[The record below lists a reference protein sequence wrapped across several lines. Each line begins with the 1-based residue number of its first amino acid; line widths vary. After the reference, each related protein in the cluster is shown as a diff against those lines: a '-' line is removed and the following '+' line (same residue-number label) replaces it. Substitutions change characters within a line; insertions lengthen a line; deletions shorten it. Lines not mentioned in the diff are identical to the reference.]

1 MNMEITGN
9 SDDGWHGWD
18 IWDLDWYAVF
28 NNNYL
33 AHFTSGGTCAVPKKI
48 RKSKINYDKLFDYFD
63 NLDNHCKVDIIKSN
77 LPDFT
82 EPGAFLSRNLEERKK
97 DYLHSFVGA
106 ATKGLFSYNID
117 FETNTYFLVAKPTT
131 PLTLLELPMDVRHI
145 IYKLPATIQPGA
157 LTISQIE

>member
-1 MNMEITGN
+1 MNMKIIEN
-9 SDDGWHGWD
+9 SVDGWDGWD

-33 AHFTSGGTCAVPKKI
+33 AHFTSGGTCAVPEKI

-63 NLDNHCKVDIIKSN
+63 NLDNHCKIDIIESH

-82 EPGAFLSRNLEERKK
+82 EYGGFFFKNIEERKK
-97 DYLHSFVGA
+97 AYLRSFVEA
-106 ATKGLFSYNID
+106 ASKGLFSYNID
-117 FETNTYFLVAKPTT
+117 FETNTYFLVAKPIT

-145 IYKLPATIQPGA
+145 IHKLPATIQPGA

>member
-1 MNMEITGN
+1 MNMEIIGN

-48 RKSKINYDKLFDYFD
+48 RKSKINYDKLFDFFD
-63 NLDNHCKVDIIKSN
+63 NLDNHCKVDVIESH

-82 EPGAFLSRNLEERKK
+82 KPGESLFKDIEESKK
-97 DYLHSFVGA
+97 ACLRSYVEA
-106 ATKGLFSYNID
+106 ASKGLFSYDID
-117 FETNTYFLVAKPTT
+117 FETNTYFLVARPTT

-145 IYKLPATIQPGA
+145 VYKLPATIQPGA